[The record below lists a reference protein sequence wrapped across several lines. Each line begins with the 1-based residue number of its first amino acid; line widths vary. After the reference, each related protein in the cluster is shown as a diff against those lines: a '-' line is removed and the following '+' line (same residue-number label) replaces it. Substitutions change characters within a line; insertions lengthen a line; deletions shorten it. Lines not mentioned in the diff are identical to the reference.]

1 MGKDLNAGAEE
12 GTRTPTPLRV
22 HGPEPCASA
31 NSATSASDWV
41 AAQPHRAAFRKNY
54 TSILQGCLRLSN
66 RSAPKFL
73 RSHHLQAST
82 VITGSPGRQDSH
94 PKKRSGHKPRQDR
107 LIASNDI
114 AQGFRAHME
123 RSKKPADDVNTRL
136 RHLAHDLSNSL
147 ETILQACYLLA
158 QTRLDSKGKKW
169 QQAIESAADDAAR
182 INRSI
187 REILRGEQEKTAI
200 RRRAS

>member
-1 MGKDLNAGAEE
+1 
-12 GTRTPTPLRV
+12 
-22 HGPEPCASA
+22 
-31 NSATSASDWV
+31 
-41 AAQPHRAAFRKNY
+41 
-54 TSILQGCLRLSN
+54 
-66 RSAPKFL
+66 
-73 RSHHLQAST
+73 
-82 VITGSPGRQDSH
+82 
-94 PKKRSGHKPRQDR
+94 
-107 LIASNDI
+107 
-114 AQGFRAHME
+114 ME

-169 QQAIESAADDAAR
+169 QQAIESAADEAAR
-182 INRSI
+182 VNRSI